1 MSENFHTGILFVDFP
16 CLIQQTL
23 PMKKVV
29 FPFIMAILGG
39 IAALGINNF
48 VQKDQG
54 AEHLIRERVPVH
66 FTSPAGAPAN
76 VPDFTKA
83 AESSVHGV
91 VHVKTVSSS
100 RSVNID
106 PFYDF
111 FFGSPYRNAPPQK
124 AMASGS
130 GVIISEDGYIVT
142 NNHVVNN
149 AEKVEIVLNDK
160 REFTAEVIGKDPATD
175 LALLK
180 IDAKGLPFIYYG
192 NSDQVKV
199 GEWALAVG
207 NPFSLTST
215 VTAGIISAKGRNIN
229 ILNEKFAI
237 ESFIQTDAAVNPGNS
252 GGALVNASGELIG
265 INAAIASNT
274 GSYSGYSFAI
284 PVNIVRKVV
293 ADLLEFGEV
302 QRAFL
307 GVVLQDLNAELADK
321 KGIAEL
327 KGVYV
332 SGLNEGGAAI
342 KAGLKEGDIIM
353 RIGEAEV
360 NNVPELQEQVGR
372 FRPGD
377 KVKLTIKRGGEITE
391 VDIELKNRNGDTKL
405 IRQSEVLANDLGA
418 EFEPVA
424 DKEKVRL
431 GIQGG
436 LKISRL
442 KDGRLRAIGIREG
455 FIITHIGDRPVGSVE
470 DLSALMKT
478 ERRGMLIE
486 GVYPN
491 GARAYYG
498 MGI

>member
-1 MSENFHTGILFVDFP
+1 
-16 CLIQQTL
+16 
-23 PMKKVV
+23 MKKIV
-29 FPFIMAILGG
+29 FPLFMSLLGG

-48 VQKDQG
+48 VQKDQEVSRLISERLPVQLV
-54 AEHLIRERVPVH
+54 AE
-66 FTSPAGAPAN
+66 TKQMNNA
-76 VPDFTKA
+76 PDFTQA
-83 AESSVHGV
+83 AASSVNGV
-91 VHVKTVSSS
+91 VHVKTVSTT
-100 RSVNID
+100 RNVTID

-111 FFGSPYRNAPPQK
+111 FFGNPYRNAPQQK

-130 GVIISEDGYIVT
+130 GVIISDDGYVVT

-160 REFTAEVIGKDPATD
+160 REFEAQVIGKDPSTD

-180 IDAKGLPFIYYG
+180 IDSKNLPFLYYG
-192 NSDQVKV
+192 NSDEVKV

-252 GGALVNASGELIG
+252 GGALVNNRGELIG
-265 INAAIASNT
+265 INTAIASNT

-293 ADLLEFGEV
+293 ADLLEYGEV

-307 GVVLQDLNAELADK
+307 GVVLQDLNAELAGK
-321 KGIAEL
+321 KGIENL
-327 KGVYV
+327 NGVYV
-332 SGLNEGGAAI
+332 SGLNEGGAAT
-342 KAGLKEGDIIM
+342 KAGIKEGDIITK
-353 RIGEAEV
+353 IGDNQV

-372 FRPGD
+372 YRPGD
-377 KVKLTIKRGGEITE
+377 KVNLTIRRGSEQLNME
-391 VDIELKNRNGDTKL
+391 VELKNRNGDTRL
-405 IRQSEVLANDLGA
+405 IRQSDALIQDLGA
-418 EFEPVA
+418 EFEQA
-424 DKEKVRL
+424 SAKDLSKL
-431 GIQGG
+431 GIQSGI
-436 LKISRL
+436 KITRL
-442 KDGRLRAIGIREG
+442 KEGRLRSIGIKEG
-455 FIITHIGDRPVGSVE
+455 FIITHIGDKPVNKIE
-470 DLSALMKT
+470 DLSTLLRS
-478 ERRGMLIE
+478 ERRGLLIE
-486 GVYPN
+486 GIYPN